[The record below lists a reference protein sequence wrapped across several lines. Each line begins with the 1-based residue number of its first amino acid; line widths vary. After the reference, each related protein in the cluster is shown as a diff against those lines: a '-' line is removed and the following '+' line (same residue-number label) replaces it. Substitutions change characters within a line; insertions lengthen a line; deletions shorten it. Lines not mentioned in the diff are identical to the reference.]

1 MSLSVA
7 QQLTSYFARID
18 KPALTTCRRNA
29 CADSLPLCT
38 RHGVCGA
45 PGRMSDKCKCL
56 RKVNKLMLELP
67 AKAMLTNGNNGE
79 KQINSG
85 TTTTTLELNAT
96 LNAL

>member
-1 MSLSVA
+1 
-7 QQLTSYFARID
+7 
-18 KPALTTCRRNA
+18 
-29 CADSLPLCT
+29 
-38 RHGVCGA
+38 
-45 PGRMSDKCKCL
+45 
-56 RKVNKLMLELP
+56 MLELP